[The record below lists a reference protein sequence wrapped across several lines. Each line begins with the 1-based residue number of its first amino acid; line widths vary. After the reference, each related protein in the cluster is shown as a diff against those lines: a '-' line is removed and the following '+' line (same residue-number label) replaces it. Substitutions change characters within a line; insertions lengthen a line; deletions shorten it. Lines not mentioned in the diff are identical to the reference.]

1 MEKVK
6 VKLNK
11 AKILKMVL
19 KPSLFAPQYIA
30 FPSACYWAVT
40 LEDPKLGKFHFQ
52 STAKFINDL
61 NVGDE
66 VTGNIYFTG
75 TSDSRTPTTEEE
87 LVSAFKWAKLVRGK
101 AGILEKVS

>member
-19 KPSLFAPQYIA
+19 KPALFSPRCYQG
-30 FPSACYWAVT
+30 SYWAVT

>member
-19 KPSLFAPQYIA
+19 KPALFSYQG
-30 FPSACYWAVT
+30 SYWAIT